1 MKPGRRGAKRRQ
13 QIAAV
18 FHALADPSR
27 CQVIDLLRD
36 AGEMR
41 VGDVAAA
48 FEMTLNGV
56 SKHLKVLEAAGLL
69 QRRREGTSHFISVR
83 WEGLAPVVLW
93 LDSHRNFWERRL
105 DAFAD
110 SFEETEV

>member
-1 MKPGRRGAKRRQ
+1 MNPGRRGEKRRQ
-13 QIAAV
+13 QIATV

-27 CQVIDLLRD
+27 CQVIDLLRE

-41 VGDVAAA
+41 VGDLAAA

-69 QRRREGTSHFISVR
+69 NRRREGTSHFVSVR
-83 WEGLAPVVLW
+83 WEGLAPVVAW
-93 LDSHRNFWERRL
+93 LDSHRHYWQRRL
-105 DAFAD
+105 DALAD
-110 SFEETEV
+110 AFEENET